1 MNFDCQAFQCVS
13 PVVPALAQ
21 ARMLEQLPSTLGPG
35 LDVGETVKDSH
46 GDDEQT
52 KDGGKEFDEDLCEGE
67 EEEKLAEGEEEED
80 AEDDKDVD

>member
-1 MNFDCQAFQCVS
+1 
-13 PVVPALAQ
+13 
-21 ARMLEQLPSTLGPG
+21 

-52 KDGGKEFDEDLCEGE
+52 KNDGKEYDEDLCEGE